1 MNKSF
6 RGDCRKAKRVG
17 KTKFNFDNYGTNEFS
32 QAKIVCF
39 DISRSGPDITVT
51 TLAYFWW
58 IYHKKWF
65 FKLGILS
72 LLGIGGVVLAS
83 FMGDKTKPYD
93 ETFKKLALASFGAI
107 ALGGLLTFFTK
118 GSAGGRGMFAIS
130 ANVGFGVWLAII
142 VGLAGLGWIT
152 GIIKLPPPNPPPPPP
167 KP

>member
-1 MNKSF
+1 MNFHKQKLYALILA
-6 RGDCRKAKRVG
+6 GVG
-17 KTKFNFDNYGTNEFS
+17 LISLLLPWLTFGGFTIRNGFS
-32 QAKIVCF
+32 
-39 DISRSGPDITVT
+39 S
-51 TLAYFWW
+51 W
-58 IYHKKWF
+58 
-65 FKLGILS
+65 GILS

-130 ANVGFGVWLAII
+130 ANVGFGVWLAIF